1 MRQVIIRSLAT
12 AGVVGGLLLTGVGV
26 AVAQEKGPIPDLLG
40 PTSGSPVPTVNVL
53 PQGTLQLQSIGST

>member
-26 AVAQEKGPIPDLLG
+26 ATAQVPEVPIPAA
-40 PTSGSPVPTVNVL
+40 PEVVVPEVVL
-53 PQGTLQLQSIGST
+53 PTPPEIVPPSFSGHI